1 MESCQRY
8 SVLNEE
14 TIFSPVVRFRSAVFE
29 HLFAKLICRIS
40 VKMPWTMA
48 DPDIDTLR
56 SGGEA
61 ALATIFDRYQR
72 TLERMIEFRLDDRV
86 RGRVDPEDV
95 LQEAYI
101 ETARRLNDYL
111 SDPKVS
117 FYVWLRQITYQTL
130 LTVQR
135 RHFGQKRDPRLE
147 INGNGNPNQDATCL
161 SIFSAFIGQLT
172 TPSQIL
178 MKQEQ
183 LDQLKQILS
192 EMDELD
198 REVLALRHFEHL
210 SNNQIA
216 ESLGISV
223 TAASNR
229 YVRAMTRL
237 SEVAKK
243 TMSGM

>member
-1 MESCQRY
+1 
-8 SVLNEE
+8 
-14 TIFSPVVRFRSAVFE
+14 
-29 HLFAKLICRIS
+29 
-40 VKMPWTMA
+40 MA
-48 DPDIDTLR
+48 DAEINTDLDSLMQD
-56 SGGEA
+56 GEA
-61 ALATIFDRYQR
+61 ALGAVFARHQR
-72 TLERMIEFRLDDRV
+72 PLERMIEFRLDERM

-95 LQEAYI
+95 LQEAFI
-101 ETARRLNDYL
+101 EASRRLKEYL
-111 SDPKVS
+111 VLPNVS

-147 INGNGNPNQDATCL
+147 VDGRASTNQDATCL
-161 SIFSAFIGQLT
+161 SIFSAFVGQLT
-172 TPSQIL
+172 TPSQVL

-183 LDQLKQILS
+183 LDQLKQILA
-192 EMDELD
+192 EMDEID

-210 SNNQIA
+210 TNNQIA

-237 SEVAKK
+237 SDVAQK
-243 TMSGM
+243 TMNRE

>member
-1 MESCQRY
+1 MQ
-8 SVLNEE
+8 
-14 TIFSPVVRFRSAVFE
+14 
-29 HLFAKLICRIS
+29 
-40 VKMPWTMA
+40 
-48 DPDIDTLR
+48 D
-56 SGGEA
+56 GEA
-61 ALATIFDRYQR
+61 ALGAVFARHQR
-72 TLERMIEFRLDDRV
+72 PLERMIEFRLDERM

-95 LQEAYI
+95 LQEAFI
-101 ETARRLNDYL
+101 EASRRLKEYL
-111 SDPKVS
+111 VLPNVS

-147 INGNGNPNQDATCL
+147 VDGRASTNQDATCL
-161 SIFSAFIGQLT
+161 SIFSAFVGQLT
-172 TPSQIL
+172 TPSQVL

-183 LDQLKQILS
+183 LDQLKQILA
-192 EMDELD
+192 EMDEID

-210 SNNQIA
+210 TNNQIA

-237 SEVAKK
+237 SDVAQK
-243 TMSGM
+243 TMNRE